1 MKIRSTLLLA
11 GVVLSAWATCA
22 PAAVTSWYENN
33 FDASSNPI
41 GAGWDPSLPLSRTN
55 TASPFDT
62 DPSRLHT
69 QFLGDFGGQDQVHL
83 HLALPQNVSS
93 VTLSFDVYLLRTW
106 DGEDPRPIAN
116 HRPGEPAALGGP
128 DVFGYGYNGNTVLEA
143 SFSHGAGEQTYC
155 PRRASP
161 CISPA
166 NGFPGD
172 TTFDYPLLDK
182 LGYAVL
188 LDPHDIS
195 PNVPQIGQEMSMVYH
210 LTSTIP
216 YTGSDIT
223 FDFFSK
229 GLQVHDPND
238 PTDGVARLSDE
249 SWGLDNVKVGVMFVP
264 EPQVWALLF
273 AGLLFSS
280 YAATRRRR
288 LQR

>member
-1 MKIRSTLLLA
+1 
-11 GVVLSAWATCA
+11 V
-22 PAAVTSWYENN
+22 YQND
-33 FDASSNPI
+33 FDASSDPI
-41 GAGWDPSLPLSRTN
+41 GPGWDPSLTLSRTN
-55 TASPFDT
+55 SLPPFNSDS
-62 DPSRLHT
+62 SRLHT
-69 QFLGDFGGQDQVHL
+69 QFLGDFGGNDKVHL

-106 DGEDPRPIAN
+106 DGEDPRAIPN
-116 HRPGEPAALGGP
+116 HRPGEPATLGGP
-128 DVFGYGYNGNTVLEA
+128 DVFGYGYNSNTLLDA
-143 SFSHGAGEQTYC
+143 SFSHGAGEQSYC

-166 NGFPGD
+166 NGFPGEP
-172 TTFDYPLLDK
+172 TFDYALLDK

-188 LDPHDIS
+188 LDPHDVS
-195 PNVPQIGQEMSMVYH
+195 PNVPQIGDAMSMVYH

-238 PTDGVARLSDE
+238 PTDGVPRLSDE
-249 SWGLDNVKVGVMFVP
+249 SWGLDNIKVGVTFVP
-264 EPQVWALLF
+264 EPQTWALLF
-273 AGLLFSS
+273 AGLMFSS